1 MAEESKTRGTWIGAG
16 ILILGVTAVFTVIG
30 IDQAR
35 QAMDPSLVDRETYLA
50 SIGLGL
56 NPEEAQN
63 FTGLTAIIV
72 LGLCVLTTIEGLGVL
87 AKRQGLRHAAVGTF
101 ITFAAVTLPL
111 AIAGLFAENP
121 NRSVLVGLLIGL
133 ADALVVYLLIHG
145 ETVLAF
151 DRAEAARERAR
162 HARQADRDARRA
174 QRAPRVS

>member
-1 MAEESKTRGTWIGAG
+1 MAEERKTRGTWIGAG
-16 ILILGVTAVFTVIG
+16 ILILGVTAVFIVIG

-72 LGLCVLTTIEGLGVL
+72 LALCVLTTIEGLGVL
-87 AKRQGLRHAAVGTF
+87 AKRQGLRLAAVGTF
-101 ITFAAVTLPL
+101 IAFAAITLPL
-111 AIAGLFAENP
+111 ATAGLFAENP

-133 ADALVVYLLIHG
+133 ADALVVYLLMHG
-145 ETVLAF
+145 QTVLAF

-162 HARQADRDARRA
+162 DARQADRDARRA
-174 QRAPRVS
+174 QRAPRVP